1 MMQYYTYKEVQVG
14 KALNLPPTAVLRGYL
29 ILCSFALSPASM
41 RVPHTDWEEP
51 VLLWLTISMPTG
63 SGKSTLFRYLYDL
76 MQHVR
81 TLAGVAKSDP
91 SWIMDDATFEK
102 MGALMQ
108 ENGSRLLGFYDEL
121 SAFLTQ
127 INLYKG
133 RNLSDSH
140 ELALFLQLFNGHPW
154 KRDTGKVTYNVY
166 VVQSN
171 LISSY
176 GELL

>member
-1 MMQYYTYKEVQVG
+1 
-14 KALNLPPTAVLRGYL
+14 
-29 ILCSFALSPASM
+29 
-41 RVPHTDWEEP
+41 
-51 VLLWLTISMPTG
+51 
-63 SGKSTLFRYLYDL
+63 
-76 MQHVR
+76 
-81 TLAGVAKSDP
+81 
-91 SWIMDDATFEK
+91 MDDATFEK

-108 ENGSRLLGFYDEL
+108 ESGSRLLGFFDEL

-166 VVQSN
+166 IVQFN

-176 GELL
+176 GELLYPAFAKKWEGLVNHIV